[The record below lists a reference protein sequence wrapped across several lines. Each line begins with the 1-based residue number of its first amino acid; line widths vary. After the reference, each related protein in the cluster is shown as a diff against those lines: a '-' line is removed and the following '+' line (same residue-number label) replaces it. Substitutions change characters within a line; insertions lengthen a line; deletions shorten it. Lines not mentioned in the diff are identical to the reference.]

1 LGKGSIFAYLPVKS
15 IEEYNNRDSVPLKLF
30 QNKVSQGRHMKKSMC
45 PIRKTKNA
53 TMQVKNFVIL
63 LSCAAA
69 LTSCKN
75 GLFGKNKKQQSEVTG
90 WNYNDKNM
98 GGYQV
103 AKSQEQGNGPGLVF
117 VQGGTFTMGQT
128 EEDVMSD
135 WNNIP
140 KRVTVPSFYM
150 DRTEVANVHY
160 REYIYWLNRVFDP
173 EGDANNQKI
182 IDNALPDTLVWRS
195 ELSYNEPLV
204 EYYFRHPGFN
214 NYPVV
219 GVSWRQA
226 YDFCLWRSDRVNEGI
241 LMKKGYVATQGL
253 QGQQQENNFTTK
265 SYLLGLY
272 QAQPGKGATSKKNP
286 LKTAQGTPRTQ
297 VAMEDGLLL
306 PDYRLPFESEWEYA
320 AYGLINQNPRPS
332 TKEGKRGE
340 ELQSNK
346 QVYPWAQNVNGL
358 RETKHGSWQGQFLA
372 NFKRGSG
379 DNAGVAGGLN
389 DRAIYTAEVKSFY
402 PNGFGIYNM
411 AGNVSEWVFD
421 VFRPLSSLDFGG
433 NNDDVAPVRGNRFR
447 TIDKS
452 SGEPRIDSMG
462 RVVMRDVT
470 DSESAKRRNYQRGN
484 VINFLDGDEQS
495 EASYGYGKTTLVS
508 DKSRV
513 YKGGSWNDRAYW
525 LSPGTRR
532 YMEEDQA
539 SSTVGFRC
547 AMDRM
552 GSPEG
557 NKRKT
562 GQFFRTKKQKR

>member
-1 LGKGSIFAYLPVKS
+1 MQA
-15 IEEYNNRDSVPLKLF
+15 
-30 QNKVSQGRHMKKSMC
+30 
-45 PIRKTKNA
+45 KNLL
-53 TMQVKNFVIL
+53 IL
-63 LSCAAA
+63 LSSAAVLA
-69 LTSCKN
+69 SCKSG
-75 GLFGKNKKQQSEVTG
+75 GLFKKKPEQSAVTG

-103 AKSQEQGNGPGLVF
+103 AKSKEQATGPGLVF

-128 EEDVMSD
+128 EEDVMGD

-140 KRVTVPSFYM
+140 RRVTVNSFYM
-150 DRTEVANVHY
+150 DQTEVANVHY
-160 REYIYWLNRVFDP
+160 REYIHWLRRVFDP
-173 EGDANNQKI
+173 EGDPNNQKI
-182 IDNALPDTLVWRS
+182 IDAAMPDTLVWRS

-204 EYYFRHPGFN
+204 EYYFRHPSFN
-214 NYPVV
+214 YYPVV
-219 GVSWRQA
+219 GVTWRQA

-241 LMKKGYVATQGL
+241 LMKDGYIAKQGI

-272 QAQPGKGATSKKNP
+272 QAQPGKEATSRKNP
-286 LKTAQGTPRTQ
+286 LKTEQGTPRTQ
-297 VAMEDGLLL
+297 VTMEDGLLL
-306 PDYRLPFESEWEYA
+306 PDYRLPFEAEWEYA
-320 AYGLINQNPRPS
+320 AYGLINQNPNPS
-332 TKEGKRGE
+332 RKEGKRGE
-340 ELQSNK
+340 ELESNK
-346 QVYPWAQNVNGL
+346 QVYPWAQNINGL

-389 DRAIYTAEVKSFY
+389 DRAVYTAPVKSFY
-402 PNGFGIYNM
+402 PNGFGLYNM

-421 VFRPLSSLDFGG
+421 VYRPLTSLDE
-433 NNDDVAPVRGNRFR
+433 DDVAPVRGNKFM
-447 TIDKS
+447 KLYKNAN
-452 SGEPRIDSMG
+452 GEAEVDSMG
-462 RVVMRDVT
+462 RVKMIPVT
-470 DSESAKRRNYQRGN
+470 DSESMHRRNYQRGN
-484 VINFLDGDEQS
+484 VINYLDGDEQS
-495 EASYGYGKTTLVS
+495 ESSYGYGKTTLIS

-532 YMEEDQA
+532 FMEEDQA

-562 GQFFRTKKQKR
+562 GNFFRTKKQMR

>member
-1 LGKGSIFAYLPVKS
+1 
-15 IEEYNNRDSVPLKLF
+15 
-30 QNKVSQGRHMKKSMC
+30 
-45 PIRKTKNA
+45 
-53 TMQVKNFVIL
+53 MQVKNLVIL
-63 LSCAAA
+63 FSFSAVFAA
-69 LTSCKN
+69 C
-75 GLFGKNKKQQSEVTG
+75 GKNKFQKSEVTG
-90 WNYNDKNM
+90 WNYNDGKTS
-98 GGYQV
+98 GGFMV
-103 AKSQEQGNGPGLVF
+103 SKATEQATGPGLVF
-117 VQGGTFTMGQT
+117 VQGGTYTMGQT
-128 EEDVMSD
+128 DEDVMGHWD
-135 WNNIP
+135 NIP

-160 REYIYWLNRVFDP
+160 REYIHWLTRIFPPD
-173 EGDANNQKI
+173 EEQGQKVL
-182 IDNALPDTLVWRS
+182 NAALPDTLVWRS

-204 EYYFRHPGFN
+204 EYYFRHPSFN

-226 YDFCLWRSDRVNEGI
+226 HDFCLWRSDRVNEGL
-241 LMKKGYVATQGL
+241 LMQKGLIAQQNIKSQQG
-253 QGQQQENNFTTK
+253 EDNFTTK

-272 QAQPGKGATSKKNP
+272 TPQPGRNKNALKGP
-286 LKTAQGTPRTQ
+286 DGRPRTS
-297 VAMEDGLLL
+297 VTMEDGILQ

-332 TKEGKRGE
+332 AKEGKRGE

-346 QVYPWAQNVNGL
+346 QIYPWAVNVNGL
-358 RETKHGSWQGQFLA
+358 RDTKHGSWQGQFLA

-389 DRAIYTAEVKSFY
+389 DRAIYTAEVTAFY
-402 PNGFGIYNM
+402 PNGFGLYNM

-421 VFRPLSSLDFGG
+421 VYRPLSNLDFAG
-433 NNDDVAPVRGNRFR
+433 NNDDVAPVRGNRFK
-447 TIDKS
+447 TLEKNS
-452 SGEPRIDSMG
+452 EGEAERDSMG
-462 RVVMRDVT
+462 RVKMRDVT
-470 DSESAKRRNYQRGN
+470 AEESRNRRNYQRGN
-484 VINFLDGDEQS
+484 VINFLDGDS
-495 EASYGYGKTTLVS
+495 LSNSTYGYGQTTLVS

-532 YMEEDQA
+532 HLEEDQA
-539 SSTVGFRC
+539 SSQIGFRC

-562 GQFFRTKKQKR
+562 GNFWKSKKQNR

>member
-1 LGKGSIFAYLPVKS
+1 
-15 IEEYNNRDSVPLKLF
+15 
-30 QNKVSQGRHMKKSMC
+30 
-45 PIRKTKNA
+45 
-53 TMQVKNFVIL
+53 MQVRNFLIL
-63 LSCAAA
+63 LSCTAIFAA
-69 LTSCKN
+69 C
-75 GLFGKNKKQQSEVTG
+75 GKKKFQQSEVTG

-103 AKSQEQGNGPGLVF
+103 ARSKEQGTGPGLVF

-128 EEDVMSD
+128 EEDVMGHWD
-135 WNNIP
+135 NVP
-140 KRVTVPSFYM
+140 KRVTVNSFYI

-160 REYIYWLNRVFDP
+160 REYMHWLNRVFNPEDDP
-173 EGDANNQKI
+173 INQKI
-182 IDNALPDTLVWRS
+182 IDASLPDTLVWRS

-204 EYYFRHPGFN
+204 EYYFRHPSFN

-226 YDFCLWRSDRVNEGI
+226 YDFALWRSDRVNEGI
-241 LMKKGYVATQGL
+241 LMKNNFIAKQGV
-253 QGQQQENNFTTK
+253 QGQQGQENFTTK

-272 QAQPGKGATSKKNP
+272 TPQPGKNKT
-286 LKTAQGTPRTQ
+286 LKTPMGTPRTQ
-297 VAMEDGLLL
+297 VTMEDGILM
-306 PDYRLPFESEWEYA
+306 PNYRLPFESEWEYA
-320 AYGLINQNPRPS
+320 AYGLIHQNPRPS

-340 ELQSNK
+340 ELHSNK
-346 QVYPWAQNVNGL
+346 QVYPWANNYNGL
-358 RETKHGSWQGQFLA
+358 RETKHGSWQGQFMA

-389 DRAIYTAEVKSFY
+389 DRAIYTAEVTSFY

-421 VFRPLSSLDFGG
+421 VYRPMTSLDLAS
-433 NNDDVAPVRGNRFR
+433 NNDDVAPVRGNKYQKLYVKDPAATDPNDRFER
-447 TIDKS
+447 
-452 SGEPRIDSMG
+452 DSMG
-462 RVVMRDVT
+462 RMKMVDVT
-470 DSESAKRRNYQRGN
+470 DAESRGRRNYQRGN
-484 VINFLDGDEQS
+484 VINFLDGDS
-495 EASYGYGKTTLVS
+495 LSNASYGYGITTLVS

-532 YMEEDQA
+532 YLEEDQA
-539 SSTVGFRC
+539 MSTIGFRC

-557 NKRKT
+557 NKRRT
-562 GQFFRTKKQKR
+562 GNFWKPQKQKR